1 MALILGP
8 MQYFARFSLMGEL
21 LFYLVTNVS
30 DECFCR
36 IRGGALYDKFYG
48 VAGRTGEHV
57 LKAPEVAAQV
67 PYNQGLAGKFAQSLP
82 EITENS

>member
-1 MALILGP
+1 

-36 IRGGALYDKFYG
+36 IPAGGLYDKFYEA
-48 VAGRTGEHV
+48 AGCTGEHV
-57 LKAPEVAAQV
+57 LKAPEVGVQV
-67 PYNQGLAGKFAQSLP
+67 PYNQGLAGKFGRVFP
-82 EITENS
+82 RVTENS